1 MKLKIYKSLFDE
13 TTLKDI
19 NTWVDKHT
27 DGLIKKILA
36 QIEKEDMFFLIN
48 ALVFDAQKADFSK
61 MSQSSGLFIGDVLHK
76 TFINVDE
83 SGTKAAAVTKVS

>member
-36 QIEKEDMFFLIN
+36 RPFIYMIIDNQTNLPI
-48 ALVFDAQKADFSK
+48 
-61 MSQSSGLFIGDVLHK
+61 FIGAL
-76 TFINVDE
+76 
-83 SGTKAAAVTKVS
+83 TKF